1 MGDPRIKFL
10 LTEHVFTTLFPCSTE
25 TREVLGNPSPTAE
38 KFPETGE
45 VFRGRSSREILR
57 TEGIEGIDFPSF
69 GGVQACRSDI
79 LSSSIF
85 LQPVV
90 HCTTGVDQ
98 EILPGGQGRIDN
110 AKVNPILLMMRECE
124 IVVWG
129 IPFPKLF
136 TEPVFA
142 LKRNSTVR

>member
-1 MGDPRIKFL
+1 ML
-10 LTEHVFTTLFPCSTE
+10 H
-25 TREVLGNPSPTAE
+25 GNE
-38 KFPETGE
+38 IGE

-57 TEGIEGIDFPSF
+57 TEGIDFQIPPEF
-69 GGVQACRSDI
+69 LVEYRPAGRTF
-79 LSSSIF
+79 SSSIF